1 MQDRERLFVAQAF
14 YNAVKEIVSTK
25 DDGNLRDAVD
35 DYYRKRYE
43 EDGSKSFECRING
56 MKVGTYSIRTTK
68 AKPAT
73 SEKVFGIKD
82 PEMLM
87 EWFKGMDSETVAR
100 YASDRLSDFAEWCF
114 YRTGEI
120 PGGCNVVEIGTP
132 ATVEQWAG
140 GSLRID
146 QGAVAEALGS
156 RLQDAT
162 RMLLEEGAKDDQ

>member
-1 MQDRERLFVAQAF
+1 MHDRERLFVAQAL
-14 YNAVKEIVSTK
+14 YNAVKEVVSTR
-25 DDGNLRDAVD
+25 DSGNLREAVD
-35 DYYRKRYE
+35 EYYHRRYD
-43 EDGSKSFECRING
+43 EDGSKSFECRLDG

-82 PEMLM
+82 PEKLM
-87 EWFKGMDSETVAR
+87 EWFKGMDSETVAG

-120 PGGCNVVEIGTP
+120 PDGCTVVEIGTP

-146 QGAVAEALGS
+146 QAAVAEALGS

-162 RMLLEEGAKDDQ
+162 RMLLEEGAEDDK